1 MPQIVDMLVD
11 CMMDNPRFALA
22 ISEAS
27 RCYKTQQY
35 ALRKTKEVGIKPE
48 NVVRYYSTWRR
59 PDIIIQLLK
68 VPQPPADI
76 PFANGKKL
84 N

>member
-1 MPQIVDMLVD
+1 MPQD
-11 CMMDNPRFALA
+11 
-22 ISEAS
+22 EGG
-27 RCYKTQQY
+27 KG
-35 ALRKTKEVGIKPE
+35 KKPE